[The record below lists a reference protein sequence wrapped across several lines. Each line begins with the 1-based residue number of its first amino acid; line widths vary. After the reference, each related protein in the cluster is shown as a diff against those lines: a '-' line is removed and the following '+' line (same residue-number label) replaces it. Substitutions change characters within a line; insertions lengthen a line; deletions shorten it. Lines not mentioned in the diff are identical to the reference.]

1 MRPCLEVWKPYRI
14 TPRVKK
20 EVGDWVALHLIKR
33 SMRTMLRC
41 DGPNAGKGRECW
53 TEEFMEDIGD
63 FRDLLHFQSIKQKIF
78 VNYVHICENLRL
90 LLVSLNRRPRI
101 NFVRHS
107 NFVHPPFP
115 CVASSSLAALK
126 FKKKRYRER
135 SIWFLCL
142 LWLLRFWLYMIG
154 FMKIS
159 KEIERAFRCDRLQS
173 FYQHFRVCTLP

>member
-33 SMRTMLRC
+33 SMRTML
-41 DGPNAGKGRECW
+41 
-53 TEEFMEDIGD
+53 
-63 FRDLLHFQSIKQKIF
+63 QKLF

-159 KEIERAFRCDRLQS
+159 KEIERACISLWQVTIILSTFSCLHASLIFSQKNISSKFSSKGEDW
-173 FYQHFRVCTLP
+173 

>member
-33 SMRTMLRC
+33 SMRTML
-41 DGPNAGKGRECW
+41 
-53 TEEFMEDIGD
+53 
-63 FRDLLHFQSIKQKIF
+63 QKLF

-142 LWLLRFWLYMIG
+142 LWLLRFWLYMIR

-173 FYQHFRVCTLP
+173 FNQHFRVCTLP